1 MQEQKNNYMSRLIEK
16 LKEENNLLQKL
27 LKK

>member
-1 MQEQKNNYMSRLIEK
+1 MQKQKNNYMSRLIEK